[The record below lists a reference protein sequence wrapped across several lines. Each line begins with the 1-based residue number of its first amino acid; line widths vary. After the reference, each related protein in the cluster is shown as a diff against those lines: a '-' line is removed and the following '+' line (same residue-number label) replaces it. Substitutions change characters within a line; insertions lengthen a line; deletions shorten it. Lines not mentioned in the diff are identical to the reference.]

1 MREDTEKRW
10 KELCMQAAVEQD
22 SDRLMSLITELN
34 LLVEQ
39 RQNSL
44 KSARTNRSPLG

>member
-1 MREDTEKRW
+1 MREDTEQRW

-44 KSARTNRSPLG
+44 RSGRSNQVPPG

>member
-1 MREDTEKRW
+1 MREDTDKRW

-39 RQNSL
+39 RQSSL
-44 KSARTNRSPLG
+44 KSARTNPPPLG

>member
-44 KSARTNRSPLG
+44 KSARTSRSPLG

>member
-39 RQNSL
+39 RQNLL
-44 KSARTNRSPLG
+44 KFARGSQAPPA